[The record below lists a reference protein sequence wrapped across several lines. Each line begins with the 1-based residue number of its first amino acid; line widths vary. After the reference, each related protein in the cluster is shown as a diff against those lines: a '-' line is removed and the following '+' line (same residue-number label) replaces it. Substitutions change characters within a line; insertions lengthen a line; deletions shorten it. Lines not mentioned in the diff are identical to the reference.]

1 VKQSQQTTAKIS
13 GCARQTI
20 KINNQQQQSTATAF
34 QSVSPIFVIPL
45 QQYHSICINTV
56 RNINQNG
63 GRFDQ
68 KTYRCKVSS
77 YSV

>member
-1 VKQSQQTTAKIS
+1 VVKQSQQTTAKIS
-13 GCARQTI
+13 GCARETI
-20 KINNQQQQSTATAF
+20 KINNQQQQSTATTF

-45 QQYHSICINTV
+45 QQYHSICIDTV

-77 YSV
+77 